1 MKGPQVGKEAAATAS
16 GFDLGFKVDAFS
28 RVLL

>member
-1 MKGPQVGKEAAATAS
+1 MKGPQVGKEAAAAS